1 MKRSRHPG
9 GNMILMSVMV
19 LGVVIVLVLAGVGVM
34 FLFTSHQ
41 KAQNTTDS
49 VALQAASVLNAHDR
63 AGQMN
68 NLVAR
73 CRELVYTSR
82 ETYDEAAANL
92 RHLEPLARQLL
103 DESRQSAHLVE
114 AERARLCQQELD
126 ELKRIA
132 VESASGEVVS
142 TVSGITTKSPQITTI
157 TVGHIEGIPSNVEVS
172 KGVPELFQRD
182 MAAGLIEPRSGLY
195 NGNINAKL
203 PGVDTDLDFRISSL
217 PAPVKGTIAPA
228 RLATAS
234 VFRQTGQ
241 AVGESQVGRVEQLP
255 SAVQVKFNMKVSAA
269 GDKKG
274 NDVALGVTAVSN
286 GAQPSP

>member
-1 MKRSRHPG
+1 MHNGRRPS
-9 GNMILMSVMV
+9 GNMILMSVMAV
-19 LGVVIVLVLAGVGVM
+19 GIVIVVVLVGVGVT
-34 FLFTSHQ
+34 FLFSAQ
-41 KAQNTTDS
+41 KKAQSQTDS

-82 ETYDEAAANL
+82 ETYDDAATNL

-103 DESRQSAHLVE
+103 EESRKSAYLVE
-114 AERARLCQQELD
+114 NERERLCRQEIE

-132 VESASGEVVS
+132 VESQSGEVVS
-142 TVSGITTKSPQITTI
+142 TVSGITTKSPQII
-157 TVGHIEGIPSNVEVS
+157 SLDVGHIQGIPSNVEVS
-172 KGVPELFQRD
+172 KGVPELLQRD
-182 MAAGLIEPRSGLY
+182 MSAGYIEPRSGLY

-203 PGVDTDLDFRISSL
+203 PGVDSDLDFRISSL

-228 RLATAS
+228 RLATAK
-234 VFRQTGQ
+234 VFTKTGQ
-241 AVGESQVGRVEQLP
+241 AVGVDKSRIEQLP
-255 SAVQVKFNMKVSAA
+255 SAVQLQFKMNVSAG
-269 GDKKG
+269 GDKRG
-274 NDVALGVTAVSN
+274 SDVALGVTAVAN